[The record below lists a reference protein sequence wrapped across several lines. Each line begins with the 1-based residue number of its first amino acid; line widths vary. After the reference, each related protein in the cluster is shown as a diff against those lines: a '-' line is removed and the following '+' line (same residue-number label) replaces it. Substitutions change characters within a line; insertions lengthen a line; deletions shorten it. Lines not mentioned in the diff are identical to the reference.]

1 MDGGELWPPWEN
13 HSRQW
18 QFVSGFLSTPTTK
31 CFLPS
36 GSEMALEK
44 KNVLLPPDVLHAI
57 VSLC

>member
-1 MDGGELWPPWEN
+1 MATIKISAVRELLEVCGTSSPKGKKSLTIE
-13 HSRQW
+13 
-18 QFVSGFLSTPTTK
+18 

-44 KNVLLPPDVLHAI
+44 INTLLPPDVLHAI